1 MNINIAKIK
10 RFNTHSNYFKNNKWK
25 LTYI

>member
-10 RFNTHSNYFKNNKWK
+10 RFNTHSNYFKNNKWN
-25 LTYI
+25 